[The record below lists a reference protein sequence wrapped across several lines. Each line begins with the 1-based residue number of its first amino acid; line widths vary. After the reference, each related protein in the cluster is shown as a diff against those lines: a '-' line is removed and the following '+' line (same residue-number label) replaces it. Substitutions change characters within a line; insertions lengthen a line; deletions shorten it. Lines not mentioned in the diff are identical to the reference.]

1 MQNLMYLRVIYR
13 NVVSYTSLLLLC
25 RIVMVTIL
33 FM

>member
-25 RIVMVTIL
+25 HIVMVTIL